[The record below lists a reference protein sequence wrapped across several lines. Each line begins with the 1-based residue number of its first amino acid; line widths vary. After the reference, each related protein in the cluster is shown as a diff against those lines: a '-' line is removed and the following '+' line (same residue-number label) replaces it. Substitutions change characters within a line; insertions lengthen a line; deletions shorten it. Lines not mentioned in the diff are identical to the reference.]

1 MKRSMIVMIFLSSLY
16 GEYYKQD
23 NRVIE
28 VATAFIWQDEA
39 YSQSELD
46 AYSAGDSV
54 DKVQNFEGALEYCEA
69 LVLDGYS
76 DWRLPNF
83 TELYLLAERN
93 VSQPSIDA
101 TFDNTPTG
109 KYWSSTTSADQ
120 PTQGWVVDFL
130 HGNSEL
136 LDKSS
141 SAYVRCIRN

>member
-1 MKRSMIVMIFLSSLY
+1 MIFLSSLY
-16 GEYYKQD
+16 GEYYKQESK
-23 NRVIE
+23 VIE
-28 VATAFIWQDEA
+28 VSTAFVWQDEA

-46 AYSAGDSV
+46 AYSSGDSV
-54 DKVQNFEGALEYCEA
+54 DKVQNFEGAIGYCEA

-83 TELYLLAERN
+83 TELYLLADRN

-101 TFDNTPTG
+101 TFDNTPIG

-120 PTQGWVVDFL
+120 STQGWVVDFL

-136 LDKSS
+136 LEKES